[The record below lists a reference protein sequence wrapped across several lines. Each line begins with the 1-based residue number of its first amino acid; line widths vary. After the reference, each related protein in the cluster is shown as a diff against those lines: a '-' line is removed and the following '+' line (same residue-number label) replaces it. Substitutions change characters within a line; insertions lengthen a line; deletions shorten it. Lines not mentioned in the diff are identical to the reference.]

1 MWLYQQKS
9 TWYER
14 ISTLFWV
21 GTLVFDFFSR
31 KVLSMCLENVA
42 LGAVEKRGAAEFEK
56 AAKPKKGQTQ
66 IFHWFESAFDN
77 SILYVRF
84 RMTP

>member
-1 MWLYQQKS
+1 MFFSASY
-9 TWYER
+9 
-14 ISTLFWV
+14 
-21 GTLVFDFFSR
+21 LVCGFTSR

-42 LGAVEKRGAAEFEK
+42 SGAVEKRGAAEFEK